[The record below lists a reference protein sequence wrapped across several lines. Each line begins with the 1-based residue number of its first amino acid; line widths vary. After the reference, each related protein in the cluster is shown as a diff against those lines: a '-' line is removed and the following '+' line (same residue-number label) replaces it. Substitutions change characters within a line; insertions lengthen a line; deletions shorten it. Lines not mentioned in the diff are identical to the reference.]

1 MSPDPGKLD
10 AVVVAVVLVG
20 DAAGDVPETIDRVR
34 RQVYEIERVV
44 VVGSGAEGRL
54 AADNAGVEWM
64 STVPNLL
71 GTIDGSVTHFW
82 FIRAGALP
90 RPDALGSL
98 VSESIRADAAVAG
111 SKLVRVEDP
120 EHLIAVGIA
129 TDVFDVPY
137 LGIEEEELDAGQYD
151 VVRDVA
157 AVAGVSTLIRRDLA
171 RGVGGPDPVMPPEAA
186 AIDLCQ
192 RARLRGARVV
202 VVPSSEV
209 LFDAA
214 RVRAQSWRED
224 AGQIRA
230 MLKAYSLLTLV
241 WAVPLRFL
249 IGLIEAIVSPFVGR
263 WTLLGWIRSWL
274 WNVVRVPSLLR
285 TRSAARRGR
294 AAGDAELYRFQ
305 MRGSATLSELW
316 QTVGGKM
323 RERIERGEGL
333 DLATIGAELRQP
345 AFVVGVLTVLVS
357 LLAVRSLWSAGWPAA
372 GYILP
377 LSNSGSA
384 AVGAYAGGWNP
395 AGLGSPEQLPPLI
408 GLTGVVQLALFDSAA
423 RAAWALSLVAVVAG
437 IWGTI
442 RLLRLW
448 GVEVVAAWAGGIV
461 LVAGPAAQALGN
473 DGAVGQLLAIGTL
486 PWAIGVAA
494 ARWPTGWRRRIGRV
508 AAVAWVTGLVGIA
521 SPPMLVVPAGVLA
534 IRAILRPAS
543 WRGWKGLIVALGGA
557 ALALPLLLPWIWFAD
572 LERFFSAGAVF
583 WAPNAVVL
591 AAAAVAFGTAVLIT
605 KGERLDAVVL
615 GGVVAA
621 IGVVLARGNDLGLGR
636 EPALAGIG
644 AASLGAA
651 LVVAAGLDSLRS
663 TEIHGLRRLVI
674 GIGALGSV
682 ALVAMSLLPLA
693 GGRGALPSDRFTDVL
708 RFTTAAE
715 GEATASR
722 ILLIGPADTL
732 PGDSRRVRGA
742 AYRVVSAPV
751 PALWEVTLPE
761 VHLADEALESTL
773 LDLIDGTESRA
784 GTALAHFGIRWIV
797 ATGDTPLEAIFAG
810 QLDLVPLGGARR
822 PTFLVDAEAPVR
834 AVTSDGVAWA
844 RDGTGYMGAAD
855 PGERVFIAENANTRW
870 GPDWVQSGWGS
881 EVAAA
886 SGEARFSPIPARRS
900 QASLA
905 AGLFVFLVLVSVYGR
920 RRR

>member
-1 MSPDPGKLD
+1 MSLDPGKLD
-10 AVVVAVVLVG
+10 AVVVAAVLVG
-20 DAAGDVPETIDRVR
+20 DAAAEVAETIDRVR

-44 VVGSGAEGRL
+44 VVGSGADGRL
-54 AADNAGVEWM
+54 AADNAEVEWM

-90 RPDALGSL
+90 RPDALGAL
-98 VSESIRADAAVAG
+98 VAESIRADAAVAG
-111 SKLVRVEDP
+111 SKLVRAEDP
-120 EHLIAVGIA
+120 ERLVAVGIA

-171 RGVGGPDPVMPPEAA
+171 RGLGGPDPVMPPEAA

-209 LFDAA
+209 LFEAT

-230 MLKAYSLLTLV
+230 MLKAYSLLTLI

-249 IGLIEAIVSPFVGR
+249 VGLVDAIVSPFVGK
-263 WTLLGWIRSWL
+263 WTVVGWIRSWL
-274 WNVVRVPSLLR
+274 WNAIHFPSLLR

-323 RERIERGEGL
+323 RARLERGEGL
-333 DLATIGAELRQP
+333 DLASIGAELRQP
-345 AFVVGVLTVLVS
+345 AFVVGALTVLVS
-357 LLAVRSLWSAGWPAA
+357 LLAVRSLWSAGWPVA
-372 GYILP
+372 GYAMP
-377 LSNSGSA
+377 LSNSGGA

-395 AGLGSPEQLPPLI
+395 AGFGSPEQLPPLI
-408 GLTGVVQLALFDSAA
+408 GLTGAVQFALFDSAA
-423 RAAWALSLVAVVAG
+423 RAAWALSLIAVVAG

-442 RLLRLW
+442 RLLRVW
-448 GVEVVAAWAGGIV
+448 GVEVVAAWAGGVV
-461 LVAGPAAQALGN
+461 LVAGPAAQALG
-473 DGAVGQLLAIGTL
+473 DEGAIGQLLAVGVL

-494 ARWPTGWRRRIGRV
+494 ARWPAGWRRRVGRI
-508 AAVAWVTGLVGIA
+508 AGVAWVTGLLGIV
-521 SPPMLVVPAGVLA
+521 SPPMMVVPVAVLA
-534 IRAILRPAS
+534 IRALLRPAS
-543 WRGWKGLIVALGGA
+543 WRGWRALFVSLGGTL
-557 ALALPLLLPWIWFAD
+557 LALPLLLPWIWFAD
-572 LERFFSAGAVF
+572 LERFFSSGAVF
-583 WAPNAVVL
+583 WEPNAVVL
-591 AAAAVAFGTAVLIT
+591 AAAAIAFGTFVLIAR
-605 KGERLDAVVL
+605 GDRLDAVVL
-615 GGVVAA
+615 GGVIAGLGA
-621 IGVVLARGNDLGLGR
+621 LLGRGSDLGLGR

-663 TEIHGLRRLVI
+663 AEIRGWRRLLI
-674 GIGALGSV
+674 GVGALGAG
-682 ALVAMSLLPLA
+682 ALVVTSVLPLL
-693 GGRGALPSDRFTDVL
+693 GGRGALPSDRLTEAL

-715 GEATASR
+715 GDATASR

-751 PALWEVTLPE
+751 PTLWEANLPE
-761 VHLADEALESTL
+761 IHLADEALESTL

-784 GTALAHFGIRWIV
+784 GTALAHFGIRWVV
-797 ATGDTPLEAIFAG
+797 ATGDTPLEEIFAG
-810 QLDLVPLGGARR
+810 QLDLVPLGGARQ
-822 PTFLVDAEAPVR
+822 PTFLVDAEDPVR
-834 AVTSDGVAWA
+834 AVTTDGVGWS
-844 RDGTGYMGAAD
+844 RDGTGYAGSPVA
-855 PGERVFIAENANTRW
+855 GERVFIAENANTRW

-886 SGEARFSPIPARRS
+886 TGEARFSPIPARRS

-905 AGLFVFLVLVSVYGR
+905 AGLFVFLVLVSAFGR